1 MLRKIRLFYY
11 NNKQIILISI
21 GIIIFVYIII
31 RIINYNISVNRE
43 KELAEQNSQIN
54 ESNIVY
60 LPTKANPAISDSE
73 VSEDTLESD
82 TQIIQNFIDYG
93 NSNNIE
99 AAYEL
104 LSQDCKDE
112 MFPNIEKFYNNYF
125 KDIFSEKRSYD
136 IKTWISYGNVTY
148 RVKFLNNIMAT
159 GKINDEFIEDYFT
172 VINEGNKKKLNIN
185 QFIGKNK
192 IEKHISKEGLDIS
205 VMNQY
210 IYYDYE
216 QYEIK
221 FTNNSEKNITID
233 TKNDTETIYLQ
244 DKNGVEYTWF
254 GNEIPNEYLRLSP
267 GEERTFR
274 IKFNKLYNT
283 QRRDSSINFED
294 IREEG
299 IQEAQ
304 TLKIQL

>member
-136 IKTWISYGNVTY
+136 INTWISYGNVTY